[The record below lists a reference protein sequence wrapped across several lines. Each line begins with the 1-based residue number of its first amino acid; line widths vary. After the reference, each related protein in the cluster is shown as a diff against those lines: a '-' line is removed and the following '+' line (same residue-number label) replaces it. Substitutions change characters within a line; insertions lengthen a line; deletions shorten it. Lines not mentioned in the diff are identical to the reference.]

1 MWSIRWANDQA
12 ALRQAVELLGLGEE
26 VLRPPTY
33 PPCPF
38 AGKEEPAA
46 LFRAVL
52 VFAGETPV
60 AAVGLQR
67 LSRGRGVLYLPPQ
80 SPWTELPPMAA
91 DGLAEALRPLL
102 LEEVCCLWQVLLDDQ
117 LAHCWGKWLGRLD
130 FRSLA
135 TVQYWRCAPGNFPEA
150 RPIGPGDIVAANTL
164 PPRQLAALVE
174 QTYEGSQDFPELAG
188 LDTAAEALASYWRTG
203 QGGDEHWYVGLA
215 PDGTPAGAILLA
227 QSEPSSGTAWELC
240 YLGVVPRFRR
250 CGWGRFLLRHAQ
262 WQARRHA
269 VREILLGVDQRNQP
283 AARLYEETGFTLCQ
297 QRRLFCR
304 LPQRAEPSGR

>member
-1 MWSIRWANDQA
+1 MWSIRWATDQA
-12 ALRQAVELLGLGEE
+12 VLRQAVDLLGLGKE
-26 VLRPPTY
+26 VLRPPAY

-38 AGKEEPAA
+38 AGEEEPAA
-46 LFRAVL
+46 SFRAVL
-52 VFAGETPV
+52 VFAGESPV

-102 LEEVCCLWQVLLDDQ
+102 LGEACCLWQALLDDQ
-117 LAHCWGKWLGRLD
+117 QVHCWGKWLGQLG

-135 TVQYWRCAPGNFPEA
+135 TVQYWRCARENFPEA
-150 RPIGPGDIVAANTL
+150 KPTGPGDIVAAGTL

-174 QTYEGSQDFPELAG
+174 STYEGSRDFPELAG

-203 QGGDEHWYVGLA
+203 QGGDGHWYVGLA
-215 PDGTPAGAILLA
+215 PDGTPAGAVLLA
-227 QSEPSSGTAWELC
+227 RSEPSAGTAWELC

-250 CGWGRFLLRHAQ
+250 CGWGRYLLRHAQ
-262 WQARRHA
+262 WQAREHA

-283 AARLYEETGFTLCQ
+283 AARLYGKTGFTLCQ
-297 QRRLFCR
+297 QRALFCR
-304 LPQRAEPSGR
+304 LPQRVEPSGG